1 MLTLAGLLFIDAWGA
16 LRHASNVAFVC
27 LEASMIE
34 SSSIDTNKFQQMALD
49 QIHYTLGIKYKNN
62 IVSQSFSICMILSVS
77 SLPIMAEGP
86 CFNLPKLGN
95 FKNKLVYLLVVS
107 VLGDIGLRD

>member
-1 MLTLAGLLFIDAWGA
+1 MVDQYDVLFLIGTIKSFLWILLTLAGLLFIDAWGA

-62 IVSQSFSICMILSVS
+62 IV
-77 SLPIMAEGP
+77 
-86 CFNLPKLGN
+86 
-95 FKNKLVYLLVVS
+95 
-107 VLGDIGLRD
+107 